1 MKDDGGYYN
10 GKWHSPAFLEYAQ
23 ALESAGPRLKELIL
37 HRLEQEE
44 DISFEE
50 FLELCRVAYPEE

>member
-1 MKDDGGYYN
+1 MENQDGYYN
-10 GKWHSPAFLEYAQ
+10 GKWRTGTFIDYAD

-37 HRLEQEE
+37 HRLEQEAS
-44 DISFEE
+44 ISFEE

>member
-1 MKDDGGYYN
+1 MPFFKGDG
-10 GKWHSPAFLEYAQ
+10 HTQTFIEYAN
-23 ALESAGPRLKELIL
+23 ALKNAGPRLKELIL
-37 HRLEQEE
+37 HRLEQEG